1 MIYASMRILERSVV
15 AGAFLMAAMG
25 ALAIPEGGGLAAQE
39 TGAPSTGPQGRN
51 FSPGQLGAVSS
62 PQRFLVSSS
71 ANDGAA
77 YLWIIDAVERSVTLC
92 EKAATA
98 KDFTCSKKNLP

>member
-1 MIYASMRILERSVV
+1 MIDALTPMLGRA
-15 AGAFLMAAMG
+15 AGRFLTLAV
-25 ALAIPEGGGLAAQE
+25 ALAMPMGGVAAQE
-39 TGAPSTGPQGRN
+39 VGTPSPQGRN

-71 ANDGAA
+71 ATDGAA
-77 YLWIIDAVERSVTLC
+77 FLWIIDSVERSVTLC
-92 EKAATA
+92 EKLGAA